1 MTQQKA
7 QLVHELLVLGAQRG
21 DSKAFET
28 LVDLWQKPFYSYALK
43 FTGSDSIAWDI
54 LQETWLAIIRKLGTL
69 SHPARFKSWAFGILC
84 RKCTDHI
91 RRTSAEKKLKQN
103 YSQHLN
109 GSGSQKQQSDSTL
122 EDEIAKLEPEQ
133 RTLLLLRFNQQM
145 SVTEIAQTLHIPEG
159 TVKSRLHR
167 ILSQLKTNLSGDI
180 Q

>member
-7 QLVHELLVLGAQRG
+7 QLVHELLVLRAQAG
-21 DSKAFET
+21 DRKAFEMI
-28 LVDLWQKPFYSYALK
+28 VNLWQKAFYSYALK
-43 FTGSDSIAWDI
+43 FTGSDPIAWDI
-54 LQETWLAIIRKLGTL
+54 QQETWLAIIRKLGTL
-69 SHPARFKSWAFGILC
+69 SHPARFKSWAFGILV

-91 RRTSAEKKLKQN
+91 RKTAAEKKLKQN
-103 YSQHLN
+103 YSQHLTD
-109 GSGSQKQQSDSTL
+109 SGRQNHQDDSL
-122 EDEIAKLEPEQ
+122 LADAIARFDPEQ